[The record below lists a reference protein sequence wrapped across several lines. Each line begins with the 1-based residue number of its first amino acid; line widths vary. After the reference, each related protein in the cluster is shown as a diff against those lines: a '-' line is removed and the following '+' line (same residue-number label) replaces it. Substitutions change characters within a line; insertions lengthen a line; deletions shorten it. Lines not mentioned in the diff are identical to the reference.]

1 MGERPPRPAPP
12 PQTPGIR
19 SRVGRRCSIL
29 GFTAL
34 AFTPT
39 PTAAAVHAA
48 TAPGEAPTSEGEPDT
63 DTVGSADPTDTSGAP
78 SEDASPTVEPPD
90 EVAAIL
96 SWAPSGALLTRTL
109 KNGMS
114 LVVAQDRSLA
124 VGAIALSFPTGY
136 ADDPEDQPGLT
147 RALALHLE
155 QGNREIRPGGRLA
168 RIHDSGGHSVMAVG
182 AKQTRYESLVPVWS
196 LWDVLDDLTGFV
208 RAPTVNEI
216 RWQQSVS
223 RASSDRS
230 GTPRTGAEALASAW
244 ADPALTSI
252 ATRRSKS
259 LAKLHPVK
267 VRADLDRRFAAH
279 TATLIIVSPFAL
291 DVVASRVEALYESA
305 PPRPRVIESRTT
317 PPLAVA
323 IKTVKGRALLRQ
335 FAWAIE
341 GSHGPIR
348 RARVIC
354 GALNRQPR
362 MTGESPG
369 AKLKCV
375 LHEDP
380 RRPTLQVST
389 TGLEADEARAFVLAR
404 LTRLAEDPVD
414 ADVIDI
420 ERRRQAREVVE
431 ELHTPLSLVSL
442 LSQSLPEPRAESGK
456 RGTLAQTLDLE
467 DLLAPG
473 MVTAMAQRLA
483 SRLRDASAST
493 APATVDPPEPGEA
506 LGAEPAEDDVS
517 SPAGGSQ

>member
-1 MGERPPRPAPP
+1 MIKRLRQPALLFR
-12 PQTPGIR
+12 TPGTR
-19 SRVGRRCSIL
+19 SRAGQRCL
-29 GFTAL
+29 AVAFTAL
-34 AFTPT
+34 AGTLTPNG
-39 PTAAAVHAA
+39 AAGQAP
-48 TAPGEAPTSEGEPDT
+48 TAPGEGPTREEGPAADE
-63 DTVGSADPTDTSGAP
+63 VGSPDSTDATEAS
-78 SEDASPTVEPPD
+78 SEDAGMTVKMTD
-90 EVAAIL
+90 EAAEIL
-96 SWAPSGALLTRTL
+96 SWAPSGALLTRSLT
-109 KNGMS
+109 NGML

-136 ADDPEDQPGLT
+136 ADDPEEQPGLT

-168 RIHDSGGHSVMAVG
+168 RIHDSGGHTVMAVG
-182 AKQTRYESLVPVWS
+182 AKQTRYESLVPAWS

-208 RAPTVNEI
+208 RIPTVNEI

-230 GTPRTGAEALASAW
+230 GTPRTGAAAVASAW

-259 LAKLHPVK
+259 LAKLRPVK
-267 VRADLDRRFAAH
+267 VRAEIDRRFAAR
-279 TATLIIVSPFAL
+279 TATLVIVSPFAL

-305 PPRPRVIESRTT
+305 PARPRVIESRTA
-317 PPLAVA
+317 PPPTVS
-323 IKTVKGRALLRQ
+323 IKPVKGRADLRQ

-362 MTGESPG
+362 MAGESPG

-420 ERRRQAREVVE
+420 ERSRQARDLVD

-442 LSQSLPEPRAESGK
+442 LSQSLPEPGAQIDK
-456 RGTLAQTLDLE
+456 RVTLAQALHLE

-473 MVTAMAQRLA
+473 MVTAMAQGLA
-483 SRLRDASAST
+483 SRLGDVSVST
-493 APATVDPPEPGEA
+493 SPATVDSSAP
-506 LGAEPAEDDVS
+506 AEPPTAAPVDDD
-517 SPAGGSQ
+517 SPSLEGGSQ